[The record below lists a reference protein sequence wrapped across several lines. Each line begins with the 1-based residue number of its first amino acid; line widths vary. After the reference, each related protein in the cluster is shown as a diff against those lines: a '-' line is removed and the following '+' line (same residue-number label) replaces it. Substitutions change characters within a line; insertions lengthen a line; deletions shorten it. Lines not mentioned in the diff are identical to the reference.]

1 MPGVLIVESDAA
13 LRETLARCIGE
24 AGWSVE
30 VSADGAAAAS
40 ARPGLVLIDVANGAE
55 IGAIETHVRAGAV
68 VVAIG
73 AAEPRRLAIDALR
86 AGACEFL
93 RKPFGLRALEQA
105 LVAAESR
112 LPGGAVRLALGASDP
127 RMAQL
132 CREAEVAARSD
143 ATLQIVGERGTGRRR
158 LARFVHARSRRD
170 GPLIALG
177 RGEPRRVRPGHGAAS
192 RADAA
197 VAAAA
202 GGTLLLED
210 PGGCAASEQAEL
222 LHALARVPASHG
234 DPAPRVIV
242 ICERPLRAESR
253 LRAELRFRL
262 DVLTLTVPPLRE
274 RPGDV
279 ASIARDRVERA
290 AIARGVAAPRL
301 TSASLAALCA
311 LPLPG
316 NVPELAS
323 LMERAAALFAGRD
336 LDVEALL
343 RGRSEATH
351 DEAASGTLDL
361 GELERAAIERAL
373 LQCGGNRT
381 HAARA
386 LGISVRT
393 LRNKLHDYA
402 AAGARAAQRDEATAP
417 A

>member
-1 MPGVLIVESDAA
+1 MPRVLIVEPDAA
-13 LRETLARCIGE
+13 LRETLLRCIGE
-24 AGWSVE
+24 AGWPVDA
-30 VSADGAAAAS
+30 VADAAAS
-40 ARPGLVLIDVANGAE
+40 GGARSGLVLIDVANGAG
-55 IGAIETHVRAGAV
+55 IAAIEAYVRGGAS

-105 LVAAESR
+105 LSAADSGR
-112 LPGGAVRLALGASDP
+112 RGSAVRSTFGARDP
-127 RMAQL
+127 RMVQL
-132 CREAEVAARSD
+132 HREAEVVARSA
-143 ATLQIVGERGTGRRR
+143 ATLQIVGERGTGRHR
-158 LARFVHARSRRD
+158 LARFVHLRSRRD
-170 GPLIALG
+170 GPLVAFG
-177 RGEPRRVRPGHGAAS
+177 RGESRRSRPEPGADS
-192 RADAA
+192 RAAAA

-210 PGGCAASEQAEL
+210 PGSCAASEQAEL
-222 LHALARVPASHG
+222 LHALARDLAARP
-234 DPAPRVIV
+234 DPATRVIV

-262 DVLTLTVPPLRE
+262 DVLTLVVPPLRE

-279 ASIARDRVERA
+279 ASIARDLVERA
-290 AIARGVAAPRL
+290 ALARGVAAPRL
-301 TSASLAALCA
+301 TSASLAALRA

-323 LMERAAALFAGRD
+323 LMERAVALFAGRE
-336 LDVEALL
+336 LDVAALL
-343 RGRSEATH
+343 RGRSEVVPRETGS
-351 DEAASGTLDL
+351 ETLDL

-373 LQCGGNRT
+373 VQYGGNRT

-402 AAGARAAQRDEATAP
+402 AAGPCDEATLP